1 MARSPGIYPW
11 DSGRRLPSPPRAEAR
26 GYVPAPTRGEMREH
40 QVGAVLR
47 RLPPTSGGYSAYRV
61 TKSRSTR
68 SPASW
73 PTSCAAPT
81 YWST

>member
-11 DSGRRLPSPPRAEAR
+11 DSGRRIPSPPRTEVR

-47 RLPPTSGGYSAYRV
+47 RLPPTREGASPGKPLPYFELGLV
-61 TKSRSTR
+61 TNKCLTE
-68 SPASW
+68 
-73 PTSCAAPT
+73 
-81 YWST
+81 